1 MNANEVIISL
11 NALADELVPLSG
23 PANTVAG
30 EIVRAICQIGYRW
43 YNGGDRIGVGY
54 GNQTCNPAARYL
66 QAKAGSEVEK
76 AVMDVWNISPCSDL
90 VYKHKLQE
98 LNKKVLETLNL
109 LPELKEQPNSED
121 MWDYQTVEDTTIQ

>member
-43 YNGGDRIGVGY
+43 YNGGDRIGV
-54 GNQTCNPAARYL
+54 
-66 QAKAGSEVEK
+66 
-76 AVMDVWNISPCSDL
+76 
-90 VYKHKLQE
+90 
-98 LNKKVLETLNL
+98 
-109 LPELKEQPNSED
+109 
-121 MWDYQTVEDTTIQ
+121 